1 MNELKEISKAAVT
14 KAVLGKSAQQPTT
27 VYPAVVATLGGMSAL
42 AFGLNVFTIGAL
54 AVGATLGASGFL
66 GNYFFNKDKY
76 AGDYMGSIR
85 ARLIKKRETLLDGLE
100 DELSAEN
107 EYRGVSQIKLFSEK
121 YDNLLTILG
130 KKLDQNELTH
140 MRYLTIAEQVFLG
153 GIDNLESVSLAL
165 KSISAIDVENI
176 GWQIDEAKQNG
187 NQALIETLNKRLSLH
202 EQQRARA
209 ADLLAQNDAAL
220 TELDHVT
227 TKLANTKT
235 EQGHAVMD
243 IEDAMS
249 ELGSLIK
256 RADKY
261 SIKQA
266 DKA

>member
-1 MNELKEISKAAVT
+1 MNELKEISKSAVT
-14 KAVLGKSAQQPTT
+14 KAVLGKSAQQATT

-42 AFGLNVFTIGAL
+42 AFGLNVFTLGAL
-54 AVGATLGASGFL
+54 AVGATLGASGFF

-76 AGDYMGSIR
+76 AGDYMSSVR
-85 ARLIKKRETLLDGLE
+85 ARLIKKREALLDGLE
-100 DELSAEN
+100 EELSAAN
-107 EYRGVSQIKLFSEK
+107 EYRGVSQIKLFAEK
-121 YDNLLTILG
+121 YDNLLSILG
-130 KKLDQNELTH
+130 KKLNQNELTY

-176 GWQIDEAKQNG
+176 GWQIDQAKQNG
-187 NQALIETLNKRLSLH
+187 DQALVDTLNKRLTLH
-202 EQQRARA
+202 EQQLSRATN
-209 ADLLAQNDAAL
+209 LLAQNDAAL

-243 IEDAMS
+243 IDDAMS

-266 DKA
+266 D

>member
-1 MNELKEISKAAVT
+1 
-14 KAVLGKSAQQPTT
+14 
-27 VYPAVVATLGGMSAL
+27 MSAL
-42 AFGLNVFTIGAL
+42 AFGLNVFTLGAL
-54 AVGATLGASGFL
+54 AVGATLGASGFF

-76 AGDYMGSIR
+76 ASAYMSDIR
-85 ARLIKKRETLLDGLE
+85 ARLIRKREALLDGLE
-100 DELSAEN
+100 EELSAAN
-107 EYRGVSQIKLFSEK
+107 EYRGVSQIKLFTEK
-121 YDNLLTILG
+121 YDNLLSILG

-153 GIDNLESVSLAL
+153 GIDNLENVSLAL
-165 KSISAIDVENI
+165 KSISAIDIDNI
-176 GWQIDEAKQNG
+176 GWQIEEAKSNN
-187 NQALIETLNKRLSLH
+187 NQSLVAALEKRLGLH